1 VALPESAERIDAL
14 IFEVNQSIY
23 LFSQKAKSD
32 LSQVYLIGEEAG
44 IQQRLSDFLGRTVQ
58 KIAEASPISNLPRDL
73 THLEG
78 LLDSGGISAPG
89 DAYSVTHS
97 QIQQEIKWRPV
108 QWAGALMAAFLLV
121 LFAGEYQWLDGRLQ
135 DEILVRSQLQRQ
147 QPITLA
153 DYDTALVEL
162 SEDAKRPSAAPALLK
177 MLSGLPED
185 VQFNEIKMDSDAL
198 RLNAAAT
205 IAADSVD
212 RFRHRLKLLVENMN
226 QRLRLDKPIRIEDVS
241 FNLEDLK
248 SQSAKTHYKI
258 SWTADLQ

>member
-1 VALPESAERIDAL
+1 
-14 IFEVNQSIY
+14 
-23 LFSQKAKSD
+23 
-32 LSQVYLIGEEAG
+32 
-44 IQQRLSDFLGRTVQ
+44 
-58 KIAEASPISNLPRDL
+58 
-73 THLEG
+73 
-78 LLDSGGISAPG
+78 
-89 DAYSVTHS
+89 
-97 QIQQEIKWRPV
+97 
-108 QWAGALMAAFLLV
+108 
-121 LFAGEYQWLDGRLQ
+121 LDGRLQ